1 MTESTAFNAFKHGA
15 FSEVLILPGEDPA
28 AFEELKQRLFVEY
41 NVSGCSEEST
51 MTSIAK
57 TMWQLGR
64 LGLYEHVQFLRAQG
78 SNPTS
83 ANGLKNP
90 VSEAIKKFMA
100 ARGMS
105 DPDDSSANAP
115 TEEVPPKEKTTDERL
130 LELGDFVSL
139 GHLDKE
145 LDVENK
151 LMAKLDRLL
160 KRFFQIKAMKPLMG
174 LGEPLAP
181 VIANTTPVLEL
192 TAAEAPTSPDHCG
205 EATELGSA
213 AADEVK
219 PVQG

>member
-1 MTESTAFNAFKHGA
+1 MTESTAFNSLKHGA

-51 MTSIAK
+51 MTSIAR
-57 TMWQLGR
+57 TMWQLQR
-64 LGLYEHVQFLRAQG
+64 LRVYEHVQYLRAQG

-83 ANGLKNP
+83 ANGWKFDNP
-90 VSEAIKKFMA
+90 IRKFLA
-100 ARGMS
+100 EHGMS
-105 DPDDSSANAP
+105 DPDDTSAKAP
-115 TEEVPPKEKTTDERL
+115 AEEAPPKEKTTDERL

-145 LDVENK
+145 LEVENK

-160 KRFFQIKAMKPLMG
+160 KRFFQIKAMKPLIG

-192 TAAEAPTSPDHCG
+192 IAAEAPTSPDHRG
-205 EATELGSA
+205 EATELGGV

-219 PVQG
+219 PVQV

>member
-1 MTESTAFNAFKHGA
+1 
-15 FSEVLILPGEDPA
+15 
-28 AFEELKQRLFVEY
+28 
-41 NVSGCSEEST
+41 
-51 MTSIAK
+51 
-57 TMWQLGR
+57 
-64 LGLYEHVQFLRAQG
+64 
-78 SNPTS
+78 
-83 ANGLKNP
+83 
-90 VSEAIKKFMA
+90 MA
-100 ARGMS
+100 ERGMS

-139 GHLDKE
+139 DHMDKE

-181 VIANTTPVLEL
+181 VISQHHAGVGVDRRRGAQP
-192 TAAEAPTSPDHCG
+192 SPDHRG
-205 EATELGSA
+205 EATELGGA

-219 PVQG
+219 PVQAVKKNVHAQIAILANRPSGN

>member
-1 MTESTAFNAFKHGA
+1 MTESTAFNALKHGA

-28 AFEELKQRLFVEY
+28 AFEQLKQRLFAEY

-57 TMWQLGR
+57 TIWQLQR
-64 LGLYEHVQFLRAQG
+64 LGVYEHVQFLRAQG
-78 SNPTS
+78 SSPTS
-83 ANGLKNP
+83 PDGWKNP
-90 VSEAIKKFMA
+90 ISDAISKFMA
-100 ARGMS
+100 EQGLS
-105 DPDDSSANAP
+105 DPDDTSAKAP

-181 VIANTTPVLEL
+181 VIASTTPVLEL

-205 EATELGSA
+205 EATELGGA

>member
-1 MTESTAFNAFKHGA
+1 MTESSGSNALRHGA

-28 AFEELKQRLFVEY
+28 AFEELKQRLFAEY

-57 TMWQLGR
+57 TMWQLQR
-64 LGLYEHVQFLRAQG
+64 LNVYEHVQFLRAQG
-78 SNPTS
+78 SSSPYPG
-83 ANGLKNP
+83 GLKNSISD
-90 VSEAIKKFMA
+90 VISKFMA
-100 ARGMS
+100 ERGLS
-105 DPDDSSANAP
+105 DPDDTSAKAP
-115 TEEVPPKEKTTDERL
+115 AEEAPPKEKTTDERL

-145 LDVENK
+145 LEVENK

-192 TAAEAPTSPDHCG
+192 TAEAPTSPDHCG
-205 EATELGSA
+205 EATELGGA

>member
-1 MTESTAFNAFKHGA
+1 MTESTAFNALRHGA

-64 LGLYEHVQFLRAQG
+64 LGLYEHVQFLRARG
-78 SNPTS
+78 SSSPYPG
-83 ANGLKNP
+83 GLKFHP
-90 VSEAIKKFMA
+90 VAKFMA
-100 ARGMS
+100 AKGLS
-105 DPDDSSANAP
+105 FSKDSSADAP
-115 TEEVPPKEKTTDERL
+115 IEEAPLKEKTTDERL

-145 LDVENK
+145 LEVENK

-181 VIANTTPVLEL
+181 VIASTTPVLEL
-192 TAAEAPTSPDHCG
+192 IAAEAPTSPDHRG
-205 EATELGSA
+205 EATELGGA

>member
-1 MTESTAFNAFKHGA
+1 MTERTAFNALRHGA

-64 LGLYEHVQFLRAQG
+64 LRVYEHVQFLRAQG
-78 SNPTS
+78 SSSSNPDGFS
-83 ANGLKNP
+83 INE
-90 VSEAIKKFMA
+90 VIKKFRA
-100 ARGMS
+100 KHGMS

-115 TEEVPPKEKTTDERL
+115 TKEVPPKEKTTDERL

-139 GHLDKE
+139 DHLDKE
-145 LDVENK
+145 LEVENK

-192 TAAEAPTSPDHCG
+192 IAADASTSPDQRG
-205 EATELGSA
+205 EATELGGV

-219 PVQG
+219 PVQV

>member
-1 MTESTAFNAFKHGA
+1 MTESTAFNALKHGA

-57 TMWQLGR
+57 TMWQLQR
-64 LGLYEHVQFLRAQG
+64 LRVYEHVQFLRAQG

-83 ANGLKNP
+83 ANGWKFDNP
-90 VSEAIKKFMA
+90 IRKFMA
-100 ARGMS
+100 ERGMS

-115 TEEVPPKEKTTDERL
+115 TEEAPPKEKTTDERL

-145 LDVENK
+145 LEVENK

-192 TAAEAPTSPDHCG
+192 IAAEAPTSPDHRG